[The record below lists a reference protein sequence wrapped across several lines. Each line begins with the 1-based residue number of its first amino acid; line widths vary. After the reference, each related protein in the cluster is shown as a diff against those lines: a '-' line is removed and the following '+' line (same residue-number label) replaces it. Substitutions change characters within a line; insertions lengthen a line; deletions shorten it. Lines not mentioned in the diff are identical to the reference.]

1 MVIRKAEIIPLRLLI
16 VPLVDQNRSGKRGNR
31 RCLPDRCGIR
41 NSLGPEV
48 TVPEMGSL
56 EHSVDE
62 VD

>member
-31 RCLPDRCGIR
+31 RCLLDRCGIR
-41 NSLGPEV
+41 DNLVLEV
-48 TVPEMGSL
+48 TVPEIGNL

-62 VD
+62 VG